1 MMDSREICVA
11 SINSSAVLT
20 ICGLPWKPLA
30 VQIIHILNHQLFD
43 GLIALGLGLGLDNV
57 FIGRLLLIY
66 FLLFIGLYIT
76 SY

>member
-11 SINSSAVLT
+11 SINSSAILT

-30 VQIIHILNHQLFD
+30 VKIIHILNHQLFD
-43 GLIALGLGLGLDNV
+43 GLIALGLGLDNV